1 MHFPAVLK
9 VIVVF
14 ILILIAVRK
23 GIILGHVFM
32 GASIVMGLIFGM
44 GIGEL
49 VLAVL
54 HAFSHPKTLALAG
67 VVSLILVLSHSME
80 KAKEMDRL
88 LESFRGLIAN
98 PRLNLVIFPAL
109 IGLLPMPGGAIFSA
123 PMVKNIGNRFGLSGA
138 QLSYINYW
146 FRHIWEYWWPL
157 YPGILLTTALAGID
171 LWKFILCTM
180 PLTIVSALSG
190 YWSFR
195 FKRFSRDIRFENN
208 VKEIQPSFKRFMINL
223 IPIAVVI
230 IGGLAMGTIFARL
243 FYGSMQKIAKESG
256 LIVAL
261 IASIFLVWVKN
272 RFSFRECLEILLRKQ
287 LLTMFY
293 MVCSILVFKGIL
305 QDSRAAEAITK
316 ELLAFHIPLVP
327 ICIILPFLMG
337 IITGITIAFVG
348 TTFPILIGLIGSLG
362 ESSHIL
368 HFMMLALASGFVG
381 VMLSPVHL
389 CLLLSNEY
397 FKARLQEVYSY
408 LVFPCSV
415 LFLSVIGYFALLQA
429 LCSGCI

>member
-1 MHFPAVLK
+1 MHFPAILK

-14 ILILIAVRK
+14 LLILIAVRR

-32 GASIVMGLIFGM
+32 GASVVVGLIFGM
-44 GIGEL
+44 GAGEL
-49 VLAVL
+49 ALAVL
-54 HAFSHPKTLALAG
+54 RAFSHPKTLALAG

-123 PMVKNIGNRFGLSGA
+123 PMVKNIGARFGLSGA

-171 LWKFILCTM
+171 LWKFMLCTI
-180 PLTIVSALSG
+180 PLTVVSAFSG

-195 FKRFSRDIRFENN
+195 FKKFRQDVCFEES
-208 VKEIQPSFKRFMINL
+208 VESVQPSLKQFMINL
-223 IPIAVVI
+223 VPIATVI
-230 IGGLAMGTIFARL
+230 VGGLTMGMIFARL
-243 FYGSMQKIAKESG
+243 FHGSAQKVAKESG

-261 IASIFLVWVKN
+261 IASILLVWIKN
-272 RFSFRECLEILLRKQ
+272 HFSFRECLEILFRRQ

-293 MVCSILVFKGIL
+293 MVCSILVFKGVL
-305 QDSRAAEAITK
+305 QDSHAAEAIIG

-327 ICIILPFLMG
+327 ICVILPFLMG

-348 TTFPILIGLIGSLG
+348 TTFPILIGLINSLG

-368 HFMMLALASGFVG
+368 HFMMLSLASGFVG

-408 LVFPCSV
+408 LAFPCSV
-415 LFLSVIGYFALLQA
+415 LFLSVIGYFVLLRI
-429 LCSGCI
+429 LC